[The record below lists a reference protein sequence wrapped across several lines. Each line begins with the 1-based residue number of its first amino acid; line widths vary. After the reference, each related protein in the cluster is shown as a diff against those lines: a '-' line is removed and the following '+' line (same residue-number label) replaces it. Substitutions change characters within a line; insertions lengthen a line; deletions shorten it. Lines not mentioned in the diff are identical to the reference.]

1 MSALE
6 GLKGTVPEG
15 LKGLSEW
22 TTQPSWLGGL
32 VGLGLAL
39 FYGHITDSVP
49 DGRVWLFLGLLLAV
63 LVMNAVLS
71 GAQERHALRVLRAVE
86 QGRLP
91 ANPDNLRRALQ
102 EVRRIPGRC
111 FWFTLQGWVG
121 GALML
126 AVTFPPLAQTPWSTG
141 MRIVLVGLSLG
152 PLSSML
158 VYLLV
163 VRRGRLA
170 AERIAAQG
178 LSPQEVIAALPA
190 ERLRLRRR
198 LVMFTAVAVLSPSMF
213 ILDVSVSQTLR
224 TVDQILDARGSPA
237 LQQKVVHDARK
248 ATGKPLV
255 VLAGLVVLLVVGT
268 AYVAGTALAEPLRAL
283 SEDATRIAQGEV
295 RTPRF
300 IPAEDEVWAVSGAF
314 TRMQAQLAQALVQLQ
329 RAGLQ
334 ISSTTEQL
342 VATSA
347 DQESGAGEQAISLN
361 ETRAT
366 TEELARSAQQIAVN
380 AESVST
386 MAETTFGAAQSGQR
400 SAAAFLA
407 AMHRM
412 KGDNQGIADAVVR
425 LNKRVQQIG
434 KVVEF
439 INEIADKSDLLALN
453 AELEGTKAGEPGR
466 GFSLVAAEM
475 RRLAENVLSSTL
487 AIERLIDEIRD
498 ATQAAVMATE
508 AGLKTTE
515 RGASLAAQVDQS
527 LGLILELARQTSH
540 AVRSISLAT
549 QQQQTGTDQLAAA
562 MGDILRVTEENAE
575 ATQQMVAA
583 NTDLSALARDL
594 KATVQ
599 RFRVAERDG

>member
-1 MSALE
+1 MNA
-6 GLKGTVPEG
+6 PEE
-15 LKGLSEW
+15 LKGLAVW
-22 TTQPSWLGGL
+22 TTRPSWLGGI

-39 FYGHITDSVP
+39 FYGYLIRSVP
-49 DGRVWLFLGLLLAV
+49 EGSIWLFLGLLLAV
-63 LVMNAVLS
+63 LVMNTVLS
-71 GAQERHALRVLRAVE
+71 TAQVRHALRVLRAVE

-111 FWFTLQGWVG
+111 FWFTLQGWLG

-126 AVTFPPLAQTPWSTG
+126 AATFPPLADAPWSMG
-141 MRIVLVGLSLG
+141 MRIGLVGVSLG
-152 PLSSML
+152 PLSAML
-158 VYLLV
+158 AYLLV
-163 VRRGRLA
+163 VRRGRRA

-178 LSPQEVIAALPA
+178 LSPQEVIAALPS

-198 LVMFTAVAVLSPSMF
+198 LVIFTAVAVLSPSVF
-213 ILDVSVSQTLR
+213 ILDVSVSRTLR
-224 TVDQILDARGSPA
+224 TFDQIQEARGEPEV
-237 LQQKVVHDARK
+237 QQKVVQKSRR
-248 ATGKPLV
+248 ATGLPLGA
-255 VLAGLVVLLVVGT
+255 LAGLVVLLVVGT

-380 AESVST
+380 AESVSA

-412 KGDNQGIADAVVR
+412 KGDNQAIADAVVR

-508 AGLKTTE
+508 AGLKTTD

-599 RFRVAERDG
+599 RFRVAEREG

>member
-1 MSALE
+1 
-6 GLKGTVPEG
+6 
-15 LKGLSEW
+15 
-22 TTQPSWLGGL
+22 

-39 FYGHITDSVP
+39 FYGKLTSSVP
-49 DGRVWLFLGLLLAV
+49 EGRVWLFLGLLLAV
-63 LVMNAVLS
+63 LVMNAVLA

-111 FWFTLQGWVG
+111 FWFTLQGWLG

-126 AVTFPPLAQTPWSTG
+126 AVTFPPLAQAPWSTG
-141 MRIVLVGLSLG
+141 MRIVLVGLSIG

-163 VRRGRLA
+163 VRRGRRA

-198 LVMFTAVAVLSPSMF
+198 LVMFTAVAVLSPSIF
-213 ILDVSVSQTLR
+213 ILDVSVSQTLS
-224 TVDQILDARGSPA
+224 TVDRILDKRGEPA
-237 LQQKVVHDARK
+237 EQQKVVHKARK

-412 KGDNQGIADAVVR
+412 KADNQGIADAVVR

-599 RFRVAERDG
+599 RFRVAEREG

>member
-1 MSALE
+1 M
-6 GLKGTVPEG
+6 TTPEG
-15 LKGLSEW
+15 LQGLAVW
-22 TTQPSWLGGL
+22 TTRPSWWGGTLGL
-32 VGLGLAL
+32 LLAL
-39 FYGHITDSVP
+39 FYGGLTRSISVEHVP
-49 DGRVWLFLGLLLAV
+49 LFLGLLAGI
-63 LVMNAVLS
+63 LVMNSLLS
-71 GAQERHALRVLRAVE
+71 GAQERHALRVLRALE
-86 QGRLP
+86 DGRLP
-91 ANPDNLRRALQ
+91 STPDNLRRALQ
-102 EVRRIPGRC
+102 EVRRLPGRS
-111 FWFTLQGWVG
+111 FWFTLQGWLG
-121 GALML
+121 GALLL
-126 AVTFPPLAQTPWSTG
+126 ASMFTPLAQASWTLG
-141 MRIVLVGLSLG
+141 VRIALVSLSLG
-152 PLSSML
+152 PLSAML
-158 VYLLV
+158 VYLIV

-170 AERIAAQG
+170 AGRIAAQG
-178 LSPQEVIAALPA
+178 LSPQEVISALPA
-190 ERLRLRRR
+190 GRLRLRRR
-198 LVMFTAVAVLSPSMF
+198 LVMFTAVAVLSPSIF
-213 ILDVSVSQTLR
+213 ILDVSVSR
-224 TVDQILDARGSPA
+224 TVKTFDKILLARDPQVQ
-237 LQQKVVHDARK
+237 LQEVHKARR
-248 ATGKPLV
+248 ATGLHLGV
-255 VLAGLVVLLVVGT
+255 FAGLMVLLVVGT
-268 AYVAGTALAEPLRAL
+268 ASVAGTALAEPLRAL

-300 IPAEDEVWAVSGAF
+300 IPAEDEVWAVSAAF

-329 RAGLQ
+329 HAGLQ

-347 DQESGAGEQAISLN
+347 DQESGAGEQATSLN

-412 KGDNQGIADAVVR
+412 KGDNQAIADAVVR

-453 AELEGTKAGEPGR
+453 AELEGTKAGAPGR

-508 AGLKTTE
+508 AGLKTTD
-515 RGASLAAQVDQS
+515 RGAALAAQVDDS

-562 MGDILRVTEENAE
+562 MGDILRVTDENAE

-594 KATVQ
+594 SATVQ
-599 RFRVAERDG
+599 RFRVADRGG

>member
-1 MSALE
+1 LSASAQ
-6 GLKGTVPEG
+6 EG
-15 LKGLSEW
+15 LKGLSVW
-22 TTQPSWLGGL
+22 TTRPSWLGSTVGL
-32 VGLGLAL
+32 VLAL
-39 FYGHITDSVP
+39 LYGKLAYPHYG
-49 DGRVWLFLGLLLAV
+49 GRGWLFLGLLV
-63 LVMNAVLS
+63 LVLGMNAALS
-71 GAQERHALRVLRAVE
+71 GAQEHHALRVLRALE
-86 QGRLP
+86 FGRLP
-91 ANPDNLRRALQ
+91 STPDNLRRALQ

-111 FWFTLQGWVG
+111 FWFTLQGWFG
-121 GALML
+121 GTLLL
-126 AVTFPPLAQTPWSTG
+126 AVMFTPLADANWTMG
-141 MRIVLVGLSLG
+141 FRIGLVGLSLG
-152 PLSSML
+152 PLSAML

-163 VRRGRLA
+163 VRRSRRT

-178 LSPQEVIAALPA
+178 LSPQEVIAAVPP
-190 ERLRLRRR
+190 EKLRLRRR
-198 LVMFTAVAVLSPSMF
+198 LVLFTALAVLSPSIF
-213 ILDVSVSQTLR
+213 ILDVSVTR
-224 TVDQILDARGSPA
+224 TVGTFEHILQAKDA
-237 LQQKVVHDARK
+237 KVQREVVLRARR
-248 ATGKPLV
+248 ATGWQLGG
-255 VLAGLVVLLVVGT
+255 LAGLVVLLVLGT

-295 RTPRF
+295 RSPRF
-300 IPAEDEVWAVSGAF
+300 IPAEDEVWAVSAAF

-334 ISSTTEQL
+334 ISTTTEQL

-380 AESVST
+380 AESVSA

-412 KGDNQGIADAVVR
+412 KGDNQAIADAVVR

-549 QQQQTGTDQLAAA
+549 QQQQTGTDQLATA

-594 KATVQ
+594 KGTVQ
-599 RFRVAERDG
+599 RFRVAEREG

>member
-1 MSALE
+1 MKEPRDLQ
-6 GLKGTVPEG
+6 
-15 LKGLSEW
+15 GLSLW
-22 TTQPSWLGGL
+22 TTRPSWWGGSLG
-32 VGLGLAL
+32 VALAL
-39 FYGHITDSVP
+39 LY
-49 DGRVWLFLGLLLAV
+49 GRVTHSLPRESFWLFAGLMASVLGMNSLL
-63 LVMNAVLS
+63 S
-71 GAQERHALRVLRAVE
+71 CAQERHALRVLRALE
-86 QGRLP
+86 EGRLSP
-91 ANPDNLRRALQ
+91 GADNLRRALQ
-102 EVRRIPGRC
+102 EVRRIPGRS
-111 FWFTLQGWVG
+111 FWFTLQGWLG
-121 GALML
+121 GALLL
-126 AVTFPPLAQTPWSTG
+126 AATYTPLADASWTMG
-141 MRIVLVGLSLG
+141 MRIGLVGVSLG
-152 PLSSML
+152 PLSAML

-163 VRRGRLA
+163 VRRSRRA
-170 AERIAAQG
+170 AERIAARG
-178 LSPQEVIAALPA
+178 LSPQEVISALPT
-190 ERLRLRRR
+190 ERLRLRKR
-198 LVMFTAVAVLSPSMF
+198 LVLFTAVAVLCPSFF
-213 ILDVSVSQTLR
+213 ILDVSVSR
-224 TVDQILDARGSPA
+224 TVSTFDQILETKEPQAQREVVLRAR
-237 LQQKVVHDARK
+237 R
-248 ATGKPLV
+248 ATGLPLGA
-255 VLAGLVVLLVVGT
+255 LAGLVVGLVLVT
-268 AYVAGTALAEPLRAL
+268 AYVAGTVLADPLHTL
-283 SEDATRIAQGEV
+283 TEDATRIAQGEV

-300 IPAEDEVWAVSGAF
+300 IPAEDEVWAVSAAF

-380 AESVST
+380 AESVSA

-400 SAAAFLA
+400 SAAAFLS

-412 KGDNQGIADAVVR
+412 KGDNQAIADAVVR

-515 RGASLAAQVDQS
+515 RGASLAAQVDAS

-549 QQQQTGTDQLAAA
+549 QQQQTGTDQLATA

-599 RFRVAERDG
+599 RFRVAERES

>member
-1 MSALE
+1 MR
-6 GLKGTVPEG
+6 VPGE
-15 LKGLSEW
+15 LKGLSAW
-22 TTQPSWLGGL
+22 TLRPSWWGGVLGLLLSLLYGYVTHSL
-32 VGLGLAL
+32 PREGLG
-39 FYGHITDSVP
+39 
-49 DGRVWLFLGLLLAV
+49 LFLGLVGAVMTMNVLLTY
-63 LVMNAVLS
+63 
-71 GAQERHALRVLRAVE
+71 AQERHALRVLWALE
-86 QGRLP
+86 QGRLTP
-91 ANPDNLRRALQ
+91 SADNLRRALQ
-102 EVRRIPGRC
+102 EVRRVPGRS
-111 FWFTLQGWVG
+111 FWFTLQGWLGGTVLLAATYTSLAGVHWMVG
-121 GALML
+121 
-126 AVTFPPLAQTPWSTG
+126 V
-141 MRIVLVGLSLG
+141 RIGLVGVSLG

-163 VRRGRLA
+163 VRRSRRA
-170 AERIAAQG
+170 AVLIADKG
-178 LSPQEVIAALPA
+178 LSPQEVISALPA
-190 ERLRLRRR
+190 ERLRLRKR
-198 LVMFTAVAVLSPSMF
+198 LVLFTAIAVLCPSVF
-213 ILDVSVSQTLR
+213 ILDVSVSR
-224 TVDQILDARGSPA
+224 TMDTFDKILETRDPQKQQRVVQQAR
-237 LQQKVVHDARK
+237 R
-248 ATGKPLV
+248 ATGLPLG
-255 VLAGLVVLLVVGT
+255 VLAGLVVVLVLGT

-283 SEDATRIAQGEV
+283 SEDATRIAHGEV

-300 IPAEDEVWAVSGAF
+300 IPAEDEVWAVSAAF

-380 AESVST
+380 AESVSA

-412 KGDNQGIADAVVR
+412 KGDNQAIADAVVR

-515 RGASLAAQVDQS
+515 RGASLAAQVDAS

-599 RFRVAERDG
+599 RFRVAERAE

>member
-1 MSALE
+1 MSAQ
-6 GLKGTVPEG
+6 EG
-15 LKGLSEW
+15 LKGLSVW
-22 TTQPSWLGGL
+22 TTGPSWLGSSVGL
-32 VGLGLAL
+32 VLAL
-39 FYGHITDSVP
+39 LYGQLTHSQP
-49 DGRVWLFLGLLLAV
+49 AGSGWLFLGLVV
-63 LVMNAVLS
+63 LVLGMNAALS
-71 GAQERHALRVLRAVE
+71 GAQERHALRVLRALE
-86 QGRLP
+86 FGRLP
-91 ANPDNLRRALQ
+91 STPDNLRRALQ

-111 FWFTLQGWVG
+111 FWFTLQGWFG
-121 GALML
+121 GALLL
-126 AVTFPPLAQTPWSTG
+126 AVTFTPLAGAHWIMG
-141 MRIVLVGLSLG
+141 FRIGLVGLSLG
-152 PLSSML
+152 PLSAML
-158 VYLLV
+158 VYLMV
-163 VRRGRLA
+163 VRRSRRT

-178 LSPQEVIAALPA
+178 LSPQEVIAAIPP
-190 ERLRLRRR
+190 EKLRLRRR
-198 LVMFTAVAVLSPSMF
+198 LVLFTALAVLSPSVF
-213 ILDVSVSQTLR
+213 ILDVSVTR
-224 TVDQILDARGSPA
+224 TVSTFDQILQTRDPKVQRE
-237 LQQKVVHDARK
+237 VVHRARR
-248 ATGKPLV
+248 ATGLPLGG
-255 VLAGLVVLLVVGT
+255 LAGLVVLLVLGT
-268 AYVAGTALAEPLRAL
+268 AYVAGTAFAEPLRAL

-295 RTPRF
+295 RSPRF
-300 IPAEDEVWAVSGAF
+300 IPAEDEVWAVSAAF

-380 AESVST
+380 AESVSA

-412 KGDNQGIADAVVR
+412 KGDNQAIADAVVR

-549 QQQQTGTDQLAAA
+549 QQQQTGTDQLATA

-594 KATVQ
+594 KGTVQ
-599 RFRVAERDG
+599 RFRVAEREG

>member
-1 MSALE
+1 MSA
-6 GLKGTVPEG
+6 PEG
-15 LKGLSEW
+15 LKGLAEW
-22 TTQPSWLGGL
+22 TTRPSWLGGT

-39 FYGHITDSVP
+39 FYGRLTQSVP
-49 DGRVWLFLGLLLAV
+49 EGHVGLFLGLLLAV
-63 LVMNAVLS
+63 LAMNAVLS
-71 GAQERHALRVLRAVE
+71 GAQERHALRVLRAMA

-91 ANPDNLRRALQ
+91 PNPDNLRRALQ

-111 FWFTLQGWVG
+111 FWFTLQGWLG

-126 AVTFPPLAQTPWSTG
+126 SATFPPLADAQWSMG
-141 MRIVLVGLSLG
+141 MRIGMVGLSLG
-152 PLSSML
+152 PLSAML

-163 VRRGRLA
+163 VRRGRQA

-198 LVMFTAVAVLSPSMF
+198 LVMFTAVAVLSPSVF
-213 ILDVSVSQTLR
+213 ILDVSVSRTLK
-224 TVDQILDARGSPA
+224 TFDEIQDARGDSA
-237 LQQKVVHDARK
+237 RQQKVVNKARQ
-248 ATGKPLV
+248 ATGVQLGL
-255 VLAGLVVLLVVGT
+255 LAGLVVVLVVGT
-268 AYVAGTALAEPLRAL
+268 AYVAGTVLAEPLRAL

-347 DQESGAGEQAISLN
+347 DQETGAGEQAISLN

-380 AESVST
+380 AESVSA

-412 KGDNQGIADAVVR
+412 KGDNQAIADAVVR

-515 RGASLAAQVDQS
+515 RGAALAAQVDQS

-599 RFRVAERDG
+599 RFRVAEREG

>member
-1 MSALE
+1 MSA
-6 GLKGTVPEG
+6 PEG
-15 LKGLSEW
+15 LKGLAEW
-22 TTQPSWLGGL
+22 TTRPSWLGGT

-39 FYGHITDSVP
+39 FYGRLTQSVP
-49 DGRVWLFLGLLLAV
+49 EGHVGLFLGLLLAV
-63 LVMNAVLS
+63 LAMNAVLS
-71 GAQERHALRVLRAVE
+71 GAQERHALRVLRAMA

-91 ANPDNLRRALQ
+91 PNPDNLRRALQ

-111 FWFTLQGWVG
+111 FWFTLQGWLG

-126 AVTFPPLAQTPWSTG
+126 AATFPPLADAQWSMG
-141 MRIVLVGLSLG
+141 MRIGMVGLSLG
-152 PLSSML
+152 PLSAML

-198 LVMFTAVAVLSPSMF
+198 LVMFTAVAVLSPSVF
-213 ILDVSVSQTLR
+213 ILDVSVSRTLK
-224 TVDQILDARGSPA
+224 TFDEIQDARGDSA
-237 LQQKVVHDARK
+237 RQQKVVHKARQ
-248 ATGKPLV
+248 ATGVQLGL
-255 VLAGLVVLLVVGT
+255 LAGLVVVLVVGT
-268 AYVAGTALAEPLRAL
+268 AYVAGTVLAEPLRAL

-347 DQESGAGEQAISLN
+347 DQETGAGEQAISLN

-380 AESVST
+380 AESVSA

-412 KGDNQGIADAVVR
+412 KGDNQAIADAVVR

-515 RGASLAAQVDQS
+515 RGAALAAQVDQS

-599 RFRVAERDG
+599 RFRVAEREG

>member
-1 MSALE
+1 MSA
-6 GLKGTVPEG
+6 PEE
-15 LKGLSEW
+15 LKGLAAW
-22 TTQPSWLGGL
+22 TTRPSWLGGI

-39 FYGHITDSVP
+39 FYGRLTHSVP
-49 DGRVWLFLGLLLAV
+49 EGRGWLFAGLLLAV

-71 GAQERHALRVLRAVE
+71 TAQVRHALRVLRAVE

-111 FWFTLQGWVG
+111 FWFTLQGWLG

-126 AVTFPPLAQTPWSTG
+126 AATFPPLADAPWSMG
-141 MRIVLVGLSLG
+141 MRIGLVGLSLG
-152 PLSSML
+152 PLSAML
-158 VYLLV
+158 SYLLV
-163 VRRGRLA
+163 VRRGRRA

-178 LSPQEVIAALPA
+178 LSPQEVIAALPS

-198 LVMFTAVAVLSPSMF
+198 LVIFTAVAVLSPSVF
-213 ILDVSVSQTLR
+213 ILDVSVSRTLR
-224 TVDQILDARGSPA
+224 TFDQIQEARGEPEV
-237 LQQKVVHDARK
+237 QQKVVHKARR
-248 ATGKPLV
+248 ATGLPLGA
-255 VLAGLVVLLVVGT
+255 LAGLVVLLVVGT

-380 AESVST
+380 AESVSA

-412 KGDNQGIADAVVR
+412 KGDNQAIADAVVR

-599 RFRVAERDG
+599 RFRVAEREG

>member
-1 MSALE
+1 M
-6 GLKGTVPEG
+6 KVPEG
-15 LKGLSEW
+15 LKGLAVW
-22 TTQPSWLGGL
+22 TTRPSWLGSSLGL
-32 VGLGLAL
+32 VLAL
-39 FYGHITDSVP
+39 LYGQLTHSLPV
-49 DGRVWLFLGLLLAV
+49 GSGWLFLGLVV
-63 LVMNAVLS
+63 LVLGMNTALS

-86 QGRLP
+86 DGRLP
-91 ANPDNLRRALQ
+91 PGPDNLRRALQ

-111 FWFTLQGWVG
+111 FWFTLQGWLG
-121 GALML
+121 GALLL
-126 AVTFPPLAQTPWSTG
+126 AVTFTPLADAQWTMG
-141 MRIVLVGLSLG
+141 MRIGLVGLSLG
-152 PLSSML
+152 PLSGML
-158 VYLLV
+158 VYLMV
-163 VRRGRLA
+163 VRRSRRT

-178 LSPQEVIAALPA
+178 LSPQEVIAAIPP

-198 LVMFTAVAVLSPSMF
+198 LVMFTAVAVLSPSVF
-213 ILDVSVSQTLR
+213 ILDVSMSR
-224 TVDQILDARGSPA
+224 TVSTFDQILETKDPKV
-237 LQQKVVHDARK
+237 QQEVVHRARR
-248 ATGKPLV
+248 ATGLPLGA
-255 VLAGLVVLLVVGT
+255 LAGLVVVLVLGT

-300 IPAEDEVWAVSGAF
+300 IPAEDEVWAVSAAF

-380 AESVST
+380 AESVSA

-412 KGDNQGIADAVVR
+412 KGDNQAIADAVVR

-594 KATVQ
+594 KGTVQ
-599 RFRVAERDG
+599 RFRVADRGEG

>member
-1 MSALE
+1 MSASRGLE
-6 GLKGTVPEG
+6 GLSV
-15 LKGLSEW
+15 W
-22 TTQPSWLGGL
+22 TTQPSLLGSTVGL
-32 VGLGLAL
+32 VLAL
-39 FYGHITDSVP
+39 LYGRLTDSLP
-49 DGRVWLFLGLLLAV
+49 AGSGWLFLGLMLSVLA
-63 LVMNAVLS
+63 LNTALAL
-71 GAQERHALRVLRAVE
+71 AQERHALRVLRAVE
-86 QGRLP
+86 QGRLTP
-91 ANPDNLRRALQ
+91 IPENLRRALQ

-111 FWFTLQGWVG
+111 FWFTLQGWLG
-121 GALML
+121 GALLL
-126 AVTFPPLAQTPWSTG
+126 AVTFTPLANAHWTMGLRIG
-141 MRIVLVGLSLG
+141 MVGLSLG
-152 PLSSML
+152 PLSGML
-158 VYLLV
+158 VYLMV
-163 VRRGRLA
+163 VRRSRRA
-170 AERIAAQG
+170 AERIAEQG
-178 LSPQEVIAALPA
+178 LSPQEIIAALPT
-190 ERLRLRRR
+190 EKLRLRRR
-198 LVMFTAVAVLSPSMF
+198 LVLFTAMAVLSPSVF
-213 ILDVSVSQTLR
+213 ILDVSVTR
-224 TVDQILDARGSPA
+224 TVHTFDQILESKDPKVQQAVVERARQYTR
-237 LQQKVVHDARK
+237 L
-248 ATGKPLV
+248 PLGL
-255 VLAGLVVLLVVGT
+255 LAGLVVVLVVGT

-380 AESVST
+380 AESVSA

-412 KGDNQGIADAVVR
+412 KGDNQAIADAVVR

-515 RGASLAAQVDQS
+515 RGAALAAQVDQS

-583 NTDLSALARDL
+583 NTDLSSLARDL
-594 KATVQ
+594 KSTVQ
-599 RFRVAERDG
+599 RFRVAEREG